1 MGSLRLEF
9 PLNHNKTEAY
19 GLRFQ
24 NLATPPS
31 SPAVGQIYF
40 DTDTSTPFFWDGA
53 DWVEITA
60 GTGFTEDEI
69 KDFVGEMVA
78 GNTETGIAVT
88 YESGDKTLDFVAEVT
103 QAELDA
109 VDDKI
114 DNHIADTTDA
124 HDASAISF
132 TPASG
137 IAATDV
143 QAAIVEALTDA
154 QAYADAIAQ
163 GLKIHASVKAVA
175 TSALDLSG
183 AETIDGHSTSNGD
196 RILATAQ
203 ADADENG
210 IWVVA
215 AGSWTRPADFD
226 AAGDVVVGAYVLV
239 EEGTIYEGTGWTLSE
254 LAGSFGSLS
263 EQTWTQF
270 SGAGEITAGSALT
283 KTGNTLDVAVDN
295 STIEVSGDALRV
307 KDGGITDAK
316 LASTFTK
323 KYSATVGDNS
333 STSINVDHNLGT
345 RDVQV
350 EVYDASTY
358 ETVLCDVTRSTTN
371 RVVLGFAVA
380 PSTNALRVVVT
391 G

>member
-1 MGSLRLEF
+1 MSTKVLTQLDLSWLE
-9 PLNHNKTEAY
+9 LLK
-19 GLRFQ
+19 LRFQ
-24 NLATPPS
+24 NLASAPS
-31 SPAVGQIYF
+31 SPEEGWAYW
-40 DTDTSTPFFWDGA
+40 DTTLHQLGVYANGSWEYLGA
-53 DWVEITA
+53 
-60 GTGFTEDEI
+60 GGGFTEDEI

-114 DNHIADTTDA
+114 DNHIADAVDA

-143 QAAIVEALTDA
+143 QAAIAEALTDA

-163 GLKIHASVKAVA
+163 GLKVHASVKAVA

-196 RILATAQ
+196 RILVTAQ

-215 AGSWTRPADFD
+215 AGSWTRPVDFD
-226 AAGDVVVGAYVLV
+226 AAGDVVEGAYVFV

-270 SGAGEITAGSALT
+270 SGAGEITAGAALT
-283 KTGNTLDVAVDN
+283 KSGNTLDVAVDG

-307 KDGGITDAK
+307 KDAGITDAK

-323 KYSATVGDNS
+323 KYSETIGDNS
-333 STSINVDHNLGT
+333 STSIAVT
-345 RDVQV
+345 T
-350 EVYDASTY
+350 ASAP
-358 ETVLCDVTRSTTN
+358 VTCR
-371 RVVLGFAVA
+371 
-380 PSTNALRVVVT
+380 
-391 G
+391 